1 MTFNVTGKPIALR
14 ALADRFPTA
23 LVTDRFTTMDWNF
36 EVLED
41 QVDDF
46 TDFCEA
52 NSLIA
57 KSV

>member
-1 MTFNVTGKPIALR
+1 MTLNVTGKPIDLQ

-23 LVTDRFTTMDWNF
+23 LITRFTTMDWNF

-46 TDFCEA
+46 TDFCDEHG
-52 NSLIA
+52 LTTQL
-57 KSV
+57 V